1 MICCGSDLV
10 GMMEGGL
17 WAAFVWGVAEF
28 GFFSFLFRCWEGS
41 FYGTRRRLFLWV
53 EVFRLRRDF
62 GLRWHVV
69 EVSLSL
75 GRGEGMDAI
84 LTDESSKLIFY

>member
-10 GMMEGGL
+10 GRMEGGL

-28 GFFSFLFRCWEGS
+28 GFFLFCFGVGGGGLIVW
-41 FYGTRRRLFLWV
+41 RRMFLWV